1 VTLPGFAFGT
11 VRQRAGHAGR
21 PSNGEMEPLPQG
33 EAGVMALGYRGPLE
47 LDEDGLRRLES
58 AKQGCFTGSLR
69 SSGISVTGGG
79 LLLA

>member
-1 VTLPGFAFGT
+1 
-11 VRQRAGHAGR
+11 
-21 PSNGEMEPLPQG
+21 MELLRGG

-47 LDEDGLRRLES
+47 LDEDGLRLES

-69 SSGISVTGGG
+69 GSGISVTGGG

>member
-1 VTLPGFAFGT
+1 MTLPGFAFGT

-33 EAGVMALGYRGPLE
+33 EAGVMALGYRGPLA
-47 LDEDGLRRLES
+47 LDEDGLRLES
-58 AKQGCFTGSLR
+58 AKQGRFTGSLR
-69 SSGISVTGGG
+69 GSGISVTCGG

>member
-1 VTLPGFAFGT
+1 
-11 VRQRAGHAGR
+11 
-21 PSNGEMEPLPQG
+21 MESLRRG

-47 LDEDGLRRLES
+47 LDEDGLRLES
-58 AKQGCFTGSLR
+58 AKQGRFTGSLR